1 MRKKRL
7 LTERDKTYAQREH
20 FKKRLFERFG
30 LTINRYKYKEIVDK
44 IQNNQA
50 KRIETQSRR
59 LTLYLVEIQGIPVKV
74 VYDHQRKT
82 VVTTLTLDMDPN
94 ELMEIEELDE
104 SS

>member
-7 LTERDKTYAQREH
+7 LTERYKTYAQREH

-82 VVTTLTLDMDPN
+82 VVTALTLDMDPN